1 MFSSF
6 QVPRRRTNSYVGY
19 LKEADE
25 IDCGSVKVSEDF
37 MIADIDI
44 HPRHA
49 KQMRLHQLE
58 GFKFFVRN
66 LIGDKGHGLY

>member
-49 KQMRLHQLE
+49 KQTSRYP
-58 GFKFFVRN
+58 RAS
-66 LIGDKGHGLY
+66 HGAGSPKYGI